1 MLIRRDAL
9 MAQPYAMVH
18 DHDKLVS
25 ARQAPPTAGYAMNPM
40 QQWEAMQKANH
51 DRKKA
56 ELVRNASGEAGEAGE
71 SVAQKWLAV

>member
-1 MLIRRDAL
+1 
-9 MAQPYAMVH
+9 
-18 DHDKLVS
+18 
-25 ARQAPPTAGYAMNPM
+25 M